1 MLFLIKEETIH
12 IIKDMCM
19 NIHKYMYSIL
29 LHMCYTN
36 INIYSSDESVRV
48 VLTIPYD
55 VHFSLFFFLHSLLQ

>member
-1 MLFLIKEETIH
+1 MLFLIKEETIP
-12 IIKDMCM
+12 IIKDRYM

-29 LHMCYTN
+29 LHMRYKN
-36 INIYSSDESVRV
+36 INIYSCDKSVRV